1 MNQSSKLN
9 DKSQQYTSESVL
21 KLITENDYLN
31 KKMLDINSKIEGL
44 DSKFK
49 EIQDFN
55 LECLVTKKF
64 FNCLSCGSK
73 KINYLPL
80 NQFVIGDNG
89 RTYKGNPHSRDPKMF
104 INHSNVNSGS
114 IFNPKYKAKKPTS
127 NVFNLEFANR
137 NKNKE
142 NEFVSGQHI
151 FDRDMAQKQHNIKRH
166 LHVEHVKDNDKPKKS
181 FKSKEPKRISI
192 KRKRPMTGV
201 GRIN

>member
-1 MNQSSKLN
+1 MSQSAKLN
-9 DKSQQYTSESVL
+9 DQSQQYTSESVL
-21 KLITENDYLN
+21 KLISENDYLN
-31 KKMLDINSKIEGL
+31 KKMKDINSKIEGL

-80 NQFVIGDNG
+80 NQIVMGDNG

-114 IFNPKYKAKKPTS
+114 IFNPKFRDKKAS
-127 NVFNLEFANR
+127 ANVFNLEFGNR
-137 NKNKE
+137 QNNKE
-142 NEFVSGQHI
+142 NAYVSGQHI
-151 FDRDMAQKQHNIKRH
+151 FDRDLGQKQHYVKRH
-166 LHVEHVKDNDKPKKS
+166 LPLEASNQKPKKY
-181 FKSKEPKRISI
+181 FKSKDPKRISI
-192 KRKRPMTGV
+192 KRKRPMTAV
-201 GRIN
+201 GRVN